1 MLEIAKKKDT
11 PMKLSL
17 FLPRLAIAAALAFAP
32 GFAIRAEPLPMPTI
46 DFEVQ
51 GTTLHGGQIQLRH
64 TAGKMRV
71 EVNVPNIGQP
81 ITGFIDLRTRK
92 VVLLLPIPGVANTA
106 IEADYDFGFGQVIGN
121 AERTGDA
128 TVAGEPCTLWR
139 VSTEHGTATTCLAKD
154 NIPLKTEAVVE
165 GKQHVVFEATLV
177 KRERQNPA
185 DFELPAGTSI
195 IKMPK
200 GLKNI
205 PGIPGLN

>member
-1 MLEIAKKKDT
+1 
-11 PMKLSL
+11 MKLSPL
-17 FLPRLAIAAALAFAP
+17 VPRLIATAVLAVAP
-32 GFAIRAEPLPMPTI
+32 VFAIQAEPLPLPAI
-46 DFEVQ
+46 DFEVR
-51 GTTLHGGQIQLRH
+51 GTTLHSGQIQLRH
-64 TAGKMRV
+64 TAGKMRI
-71 EVNVPNIGQP
+71 EMNLPNVGQP
-81 ITGFIDLRTRK
+81 ITGIIDLRTKK

-106 IEADYDFGFGQVIGN
+106 IEADYDFGFGQVLGN
-121 AERTGDA
+121 AEPAGNA

-139 VSTEHGTATTCLAKD
+139 VSTEQGTATTCLAKD

-165 GKQHVVFEATLV
+165 GKPHVVFEATLV

>member
-1 MLEIAKKKDT
+1 
-11 PMKLSL
+11 MKLSPL
-17 FLPRLAIAAALAFAP
+17 VSCLVATAVFAFALVS
-32 GFAIRAEPLPMPTI
+32 AIRAEPLPLPTI

-64 TAGKMRV
+64 TAGKMRI
-71 EVNVPNIGQP
+71 EANVPKLGQP
-81 ITGFIDLRTRK
+81 ITGIINLQTKK

-106 IEADYDFGFGQVIGN
+106 IEADYDFGFGQVLGN
-121 AERTGDA
+121 AERAGGA

-139 VSTEHGTATTCLAKD
+139 VSTEQGTATTCLGKD
-154 NIPLKTEAVVE
+154 NIPLRTEAVVE
-165 GKQHVVFEATLV
+165 GKPHVVFEATLV

-185 DFELPAGTSI
+185 DFELPKGTSI

-205 PGIPGLN
+205 PGLPGLN